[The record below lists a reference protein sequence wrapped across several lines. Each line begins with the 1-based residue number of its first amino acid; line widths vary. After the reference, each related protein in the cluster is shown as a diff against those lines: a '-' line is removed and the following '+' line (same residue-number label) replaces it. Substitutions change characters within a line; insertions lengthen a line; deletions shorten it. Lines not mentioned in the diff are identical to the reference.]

1 MEESKFNGIFEVLD
15 KNSNRSRNVFYFFV
29 LINIG
34 GFLFSL
40 NSFVYNFPRE
50 RLKEYTQ
57 TLKCP
62 PDNPPEHCLNNLSQ
76 VDIKIPTDKTPMQD
90 IAIERIKH
98 TQNSYIDEIAQTRKF
113 TFPIFGFSVDGDYF
127 WLTSALVGVLTLFVL
142 ASALANEAEMFSYL
156 LTANSTV
163 AERMR
168 MVLATQVLTSP
179 VDYKGEELRGI
190 FPIIK
195 NLMLISIIAMPVMSS
210 LFRFLYDIRLIDVAT
225 SQETFVAAV
234 GHLVDDFSERPV
246 LSAVSTIIQLTSI
259 ATEVWLFIMILAT
272 LKAISVGYHDAR
284 LKVIELESAPKAP
297 ITCA

>member
-1 MEESKFNGIFEVLD
+1 
-15 KNSNRSRNVFYFFV
+15 
-29 LINIG
+29 
-34 GFLFSL
+34 
-40 NSFVYNFPRE
+40 
-50 RLKEYTQ
+50 
-57 TLKCP
+57 
-62 PDNPPEHCLNNLSQ
+62 